1 MREQT
6 AREKILVEGLARI
19 ASNLGRGS
27 FRPSEK
33 DNAERPLRI
42 KASETLHKAG
52 YRYQE
57 NPDGWVL
64 KAQ

>member
-27 FRPSEK
+27 FRPSEI
-33 DNAERPLRI
+33 DNAKRPLRI
-42 KASETLHKAG
+42 EASETLHKAG
-52 YRYQE
+52 YLYQE
-57 NPDGWVL
+57 NPDGWIL
-64 KAQ
+64 KGQ